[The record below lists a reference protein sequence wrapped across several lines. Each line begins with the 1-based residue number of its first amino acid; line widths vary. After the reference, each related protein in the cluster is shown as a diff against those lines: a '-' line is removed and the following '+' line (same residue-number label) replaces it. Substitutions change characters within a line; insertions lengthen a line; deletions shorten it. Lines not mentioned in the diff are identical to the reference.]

1 MNLQVESL
9 KVMVTRQVVMNRM
22 DYSTFIN
29 GTVKDELDGLERL
42 EGKYRIQASR
52 FSIEGL
58 HGGKML
64 PQDDWKYF
72 KECFGNRLPTALV
85 NIIEGKEE
93 FTIVKSKN
101 GPKTWIMCD
110 VNGWKNKALLTK
122 RGSSKQQR
130 SGNWGHFDNFIED
143 GWLVNTIKA
152 WAIHNG
158 KPRLGLDIRDSI
170 TVNKN
175 GNVLRVFRWSA
186 PNQGLNVTKTMLACR
201 VPDPNFGQQ
210 PVFSPRRSL
219 PRWEQFFDFS
229 FPIYGRFFKKKT
241 VDASKS
247 LPPPHCGGTVCQ

>member
-1 MNLQVESL
+1 
-9 KVMVTRQVVMNRM
+9 MVTRQVVMNRM

-110 VNGWKNKALLTK
+110 VNGWKNKGRFQK
-122 RGSSKQQR
+122 RF
-130 SGNWGHFDNFIED
+130 SGIRPLRGYPPPR
-143 GWLVNTIKA
+143 L
-152 WAIHNG
+152 NG
-158 KPRLGLDIRDSI
+158 KS
-170 TVNKN
+170 V
-175 GNVLRVFRWSA
+175 
-186 PNQGLNVTKTMLACR
+186 
-201 VPDPNFGQQ
+201 
-210 PVFSPRRSL
+210 
-219 PRWEQFFDFS
+219 
-229 FPIYGRFFKKKT
+229 
-241 VDASKS
+241 
-247 LPPPHCGGTVCQ
+247 

>member
-22 DYSTFIN
+22 DYSTFLS

-42 EGKYRIQASR
+42 EGKYRIQATR
-52 FSIEGL
+52 VSIEGL
-58 HGGKML
+58 YGGKML

-72 KECFGNRLPTALV
+72 KECFGNRLPIDLV

-93 FTIVKSKN
+93 FTIAKSKN

-122 RGSSKQQR
+122 RGSSKLQR

-152 WAIHNG
+152 WAVHNG
-158 KPRLGLDIRDSI
+158 KPRLRLDIRDSI

-210 PVFSPRRSL
+210 PVFSPRRD
-219 PRWEQFFDFS
+219 RS
-229 FPIYGRFFKKKT
+229 FPTLRAIFRLFVTELWPF
-241 VDASKS
+241 
-247 LPPPHCGGTVCQ
+247 P